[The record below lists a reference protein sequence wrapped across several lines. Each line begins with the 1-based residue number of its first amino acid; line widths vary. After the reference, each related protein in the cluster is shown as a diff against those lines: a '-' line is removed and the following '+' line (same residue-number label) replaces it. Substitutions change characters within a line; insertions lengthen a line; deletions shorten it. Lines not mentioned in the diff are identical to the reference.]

1 MPGALVRGI
10 HQFVHAGPG
19 HPAPLVPRVVAST
32 VTSGKVAVVIC
43 AVGAVGAASARL
55 RCG

>member
-10 HQFVHAGPG
+10 HQCVHAGPG
-19 HPAPLVPRVVAST
+19 HPALLVPRVVAST